1 MITVAGET
9 FKDKKALLAFIHQLL
24 HKSPVNRV
32 FTDKSA
38 RVIGH
43 LLTYHPEYKQKTG
56 SGVRALC
63 IGIHKAS
70 GARAYSV
77 VTNEGKK
84 ETFSI
89 RKCVKAWEQHIPKQE
104 NEKRVKNENRSP
116 QVLVPKPKQETTQHR
131 QQETTTQRQTQREK
145 ILTFLKDTPKQRKDI
160 IQHICGPA
168 AQKWQTKYIGNLLSS
183 LVKKGEVHRIKTGVY
198 ALGSGI
204 PKKTLKQLRT
214 DIKNALQ
221 TGEKKR
227 ADIIQAVYGD
237 TVPDTHTQYMQTV
250 LKSMCDSKHIIKIR
264 HGVYASLNGTDK
276 KNSDIHQ
283 RIGRIKAQLATC
295 LNELQ
300 NIQEQIQTE
309 KKNEH

>member
-1 MITVAGET
+1 MITIAGVT
-9 FKDKKALLAFIHQLL
+9 FKDKKALLAFIHRLL

-38 RVIGH
+38 RVIGE
-43 LLTYHPEYKQKTG
+43 LLTHHPDYKQKTG

-70 GARAYSV
+70 GARAFSV

-89 RKCVKAWEQHIPKQE
+89 RKCVKAWEEHTPKQPKA
-104 NEKRVKNENRSP
+104 KRVKNENKGP
-116 QVLVPKPKQETTQHR
+116 QVLVQKPKQETTQH
-131 QQETTTQRQTQREK
+131 RQTQREK

-160 IQHICGPA
+160 IHHIYGQNP
-168 AQKWQTKYIGNLLSS
+168 QLWQTEYTGRTLSS
-183 LVKKGEVHRIKTGVY
+183 LVKEGEVHRIDTGIY

-204 PKKTLKQLRT
+204 PKKTLKQLQT
-214 DIKNALQ
+214 EIKNALK

-237 TVPDTHTQYMQTV
+237 TVPDTHTQYVQTV
-250 LKSMCDSKHIIKIR
+250 LKSMCDSKQIVKIR
-264 HGVYASLNGTDK
+264 HGVYASPNGTDEN
-276 KNSDIHQ
+276 NSDIHQ
-283 RIGRIKAQLATC
+283 RIARIAAQLATC